1 MSCPFLG
8 SRLGQGGIR
17 KQVLQAAGPML
28 APDPLVSS
36 AMPAL
41 SALRKVCRA
50 RGLVKLRTYWSR
62 TAGYNQYYV
71 AKRLKVD
78 MQVLQRFWQTFGV
91 CWLAVMPMLGP
102 IDP

>member
-17 KQVLQAAGPML
+17 KQVLHAAGANACARSTCVIRDAGPVGL
-28 APDPLVSS
+28 AQ
-36 AMPAL
+36 
-41 SALRKVCRA
+41 
-50 RGLVKLRTYWSR
+50 GLQGSR
-62 TAGYNQYYV
+62 TCQTQDLLVQDSGYNQYCV